1 MIREG
6 TFRKYDYGILKNLIR
21 YGRLQPPAFDVRSI
35 PNSLPL
41 WMAYG
46 GNDSLADV
54 TDVQH
59 TLKEL
64 KSQREVL
71 FLEEYGHIDFLLS
84 VRSKEDLYDDMIR
97 FLKSF
102 RKFGSY

>member
-1 MIREG
+1 M
-6 TFRKYDYGILKNLIR
+6 YDYGILKNLKL
-21 YGRLQPPAFDVRSI
+21 YGRLQPPAFDVSKI
-35 PNSLPL
+35 PTSLPL

-46 GNDSLADV
+46 GNDALADV

-64 KSQREVL
+64 KSKPEL
-71 FLEEYGHIDFLLS
+71 LYLEKYGHIDFLLS
-84 VRSKEDLYDDMIR
+84 VKSREDVYNNMIS

-102 RKFGSY
+102 RKFSSY

>member
-1 MIREG
+1 M
-6 TFRKYDYGILKNLIR
+6 YDYGILKNLIR
-21 YGRLQPPAFDVRSI
+21 YGRLQPPAFDVSSI

-41 WMAYG
+41 WMAYR

-64 KSQREVL
+64 KSQPEVL